1 MWETIRNVLYLLA
14 QAILW
19 GCIVMDIRAYRQ
31 SKRLSQEYE
40 KAIKSANE
48 AREAYLQKAEEY
60 DRCIADINEE
70 RDYFRNLQEQEA
82 AKNEE

>member
-31 SKRLSQEYE
+31 SKRLSEEYE

-70 RDYFRNLQEQEA
+70 RDYFRNLQEQEN
-82 AKNEE
+82 KNEET